1 MGRAEFEES
10 LRSGGH
16 ASLARMAGQ
25 WEGRTLVWFEPGQP
39 PAMDVAQ
46 RATIRSILGG
56 RFVLHEYAYGEGDQA
71 GEGVALYGLHLD
83 AGACES
89 AWVDTFHTGTSILFS
104 KAPRDA
110 AGYKVLTHYGDGK
123 GGPDWGWRTELSQPA
138 DDELLIVMFNILPD
152 GQEAKAVETRYRR
165 VG

>member
-1 MGRAEFEES
+1 MGKAEFETS
-10 LRSGGH
+10 LQSGGH
-16 ASLARMAGQ
+16 AALARMAGE
-25 WEGRTLVWFEPGQP
+25 WEGRTQVWFEPDQP

-56 RFVLHEYAYGEGDQA
+56 RFALHEYTYGEGEQA
-71 GEGVALYGLHLD
+71 GEGVAIYGLHLD

-89 AWVDTFHTGTSILFS
+89 AWVDTFHTGTSLLFS
-104 KAPRDA
+104 KATREA
-110 AGYKVLTHYGDGK
+110 SGYKVLTHYSDGK
-123 GGPDWGWRTELSQPA
+123 GGPEWGWRTELSQPA
-138 DDELLIVMFNILPD
+138 DDELLIVMFNVLPD

>member
-1 MGRAEFEES
+1 MGKAEFEAS
-10 LRSGGH
+10 LASGAH
-16 ASLARMAGQ
+16 AALARMAGE
-25 WEGRTLVWFEPGQP
+25 WEGRTQVWFEPGQP

-56 RFVLHEYAYGEGDQA
+56 RFALHEYAYGEGEQA
-71 GEGVALYGLHLD
+71 GEGVAIYGVHLD
-83 AGACES
+83 ADACES
-89 AWVDTFHTGTSILFS
+89 AWVDTFHTGTSLLFS

-110 AGYKVLTHYGDGK
+110 GGYKVLTHYSDGK
-123 GGPDWGWRTELSQPA
+123 GGPDWGWRTELSQPSG
-138 DDELLIVMFNILPD
+138 DELLIAMFNILPD